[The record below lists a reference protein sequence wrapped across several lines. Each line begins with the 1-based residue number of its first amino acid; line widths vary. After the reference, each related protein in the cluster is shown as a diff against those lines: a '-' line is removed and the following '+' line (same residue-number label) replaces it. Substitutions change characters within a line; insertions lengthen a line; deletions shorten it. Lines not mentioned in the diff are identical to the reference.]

1 MIAIEMYFPMM
12 FCEMIVTS
20 EDKLK
25 IWSVTVQMKAIK
37 QYFQIILLTV
47 LLKIVLMEMRIV
59 FIQMNAY

>member
-1 MIAIEMYFPMM
+1 MIAIEMYFPTM